1 MCAKIKFGMMM
12 TDASGKLGGQV
23 FSKNRG
29 GSYVRTK
36 VTPTNPQTAAQSTI
50 RGIFASISSRWSSL
64 TDAQRASFN
73 GFVQAY
79 ARTDIFGDLRNP
91 SGKSLFQRLNQNLEI
106 SGQTQTDVCNS
117 PVEVPFANLA
127 GAVAG
132 ISFSAF
138 NVDYSGNLSG
148 SRIIVW
154 ATPQMSQGTKFVK
167 NQLRQLEVFAGAN
180 GGTVDVWASYIAK
193 FGTPVLGANI
203 SIAVRVINANGQA
216 SPLEVVKAS
225 VQA

>member
-36 VTPTNPQTAAQSTI
+36 VTPTNPQSTAQMSV

-64 TDAQRASFN
+64 TEAQRNSFN
-73 GFVQAY
+73 GFVLAY

-91 SGKSLFQRLNQNLEI
+91 SGKSLFQRLNQNLEL
-106 SGQTQTDVCNS
+106 SGQAQIDTCTS
-117 PVEVPFANLA
+117 PVEVPFANLESAA

-132 ISFSAF
+132 ATFA
-138 NVDYSGNLSG
+138 VDYAGDLTG
-148 SRIIVW
+148 SKVVVW
-154 ATPQMSQGTKFVK
+154 ATPQLSQGTKFVK
-167 NQLRQLEVFAGAN
+167 NQLRQLTVANGVNAGTVSIQSAYVAKFGLPVAGAN
-180 GGTVDVWASYIAK
+180 ITIG
-193 FGTPVLGANI
+193 
-203 SIAVRVINANGQA
+203 VRVINANGQA
-216 SPLEVVKAS
+216 SPLETLKAVIS
-225 VQA
+225 A

>member
-1 MCAKIKFGMMM
+1 MAKIKFGMMM

-36 VTPTNPQTAAQSTI
+36 VTPTNPQTSAQSTI

-106 SGQTQTDVCNS
+106 SGQTQTDVCSS
-117 PVEVPFANLA
+117 PVEVPFANLSE
-127 GAVAG
+127 AVAD
-132 ISFSAF
+132 ISSTTFD
-138 NVDYSGNLSG
+138 VDYSGDLTG
-148 SRIIVW
+148 AKIVVW

-167 NQLRQLEVFAGAN
+167 NQLRQLEVFIGAN
-180 GGTVDVWASYIAK
+180 ASAVDVWAAYVAK
-193 FGTPVLGANI
+193 FGTPVIGANI
-203 SIAVRVINANGQA
+203 SVAVRVINANGQA

-225 VQA
+225 AVA

>member
-1 MCAKIKFGMMM
+1 MAKIKFGMMM

-36 VTPTNPQTAAQSTI
+36 VTPTNPQTSAQSTI

-106 SGQTQTDVCNS
+106 SGQAQTDVCNS
-117 PVEVPFANLA
+117 PTEVPFANLTTA
-127 GAVAG
+127 SADVTH
-132 ISFSAF
+132 SAF
-138 NVDYSGNLSG
+138 LVDYSGDLTG
-148 SRIIVW
+148 VKAIVW
-154 ATPQMSQGTKFVK
+154 ATPQISQGTKFVK
-167 NQLRQLEVFAGAN
+167 NQLRQIAVLDGRNAGSEN
-180 GGTVDVWASYIAK
+180 IWAAYVAK
-193 FGTPVLGANI
+193 FGTPVAGANI
-203 SIAVRVINANGQA
+203 SVAVRVINANGQA
-216 SPLEVVKAS
+216 SPLEVVKAT

>member
-1 MCAKIKFGMMM
+1 MAKIKFGMMM

-36 VTPTNPQTAAQSTI
+36 VTPTNPQTSAQSTI

-64 TDAQRASFN
+64 TEAQRNSFN

-106 SGQTQTDVCNS
+106 SGQTQIDVCAS
-117 PVEVPFANLA
+117 PSEVPFANLE
-127 GAVAG
+127 GAEAD
-132 ISFSAF
+132 ISSTTFLVS
-138 NVDYSGNLSG
+138 YSGNLTG
-148 SRIIVW
+148 AKIVVW

-167 NQLRQLEVFAGAN
+167 NQLRQLEVFAGADEA
-180 GGTVDVWASYIAK
+180 TVDIWASYVAK
-193 FGTPVLGANI
+193 FGTPVVGANI
-203 SIAVRVINANGQA
+203 SVAVRVINANGQA
-216 SPLEVVKAS
+216 SPLEVIKAS
-225 VQA
+225 TVA